1 MNTDL
6 PDYAADDFRGY
17 APILRETLAVLADDY
32 RAAPTTSVPKKTA
45 DDLEWGVVL
54 CALAS
59 SCHSELSQ
67 SVAGRLPLLR
77 HRESLERRLREVEE
91 AVRLLV
97 GEDTPSVAGLR
108 PIGAALD
115 HARRGGALDPEEL
128 RAVAQCAN
136 IATQLRT
143 CVQGQAERAPLLD
156 QIADDLLPLPDISKS
171 IGRAIEADGS
181 IADSASPDLGALRRR
196 VKNYQTRV
204 RSRVEAF
211 LKDEDFK
218 GYLQDDFVTLREGRF
233 VLPIRSGEKGNVGGI
248 VHGTSQTGHTI
259 FIEPTAVVELNNDM
273 RLAQMEVQDEERR
286 ILARLS
292 KLVAQK
298 ASALESN
305 EDLLVYLDV
314 TLAMGRLSLR
324 LKAGRP
330 ELSRGTRLNLRR
342 ARHPALVLK
351 AQEADKPFEVIP
363 NDIELDEDV
372 RVLVISGPNTGGKTV
387 TLKTIGLCCMMARAG
402 LHITAGPGSAVPLV
416 NGLFTDIGDD
426 QSIERDLSTF
436 SAHVVNI
443 ASFLDR
449 VGKDS
454 VVLLDELFAGTDPT
468 QGAALATALLERLA
482 ARGAFVAVTTHLE
495 ALKTVAFNTTGF
507 ANASMGFDLAALAPT
522 YRLSLGL
529 PGSSYALRIAQ
540 RLGFPVSLTDRA
552 AELTN
557 PGNVEIEPI
566 LRQLETVQ
574 RRLERKESE
583 LGRERAE
590 LGRKQKDLERELRKL
605 KKRETGVVHT
615 ETKEALAEVASVRA
629 LLRDQTRRLQAA
641 GDEIDHAEVA
651 RVKAAVEAKA
661 KELEER
667 ARQTAPAPPK
677 SQNRH
682 RLSKL
687 APGDQA
693 FVKTFKRKGKV
704 LEVNGDKVVVQ
715 VGGIRATVRTGE
727 LLSLT
732 DEEANPPPV
741 KTYTVAHADDSP
753 ADDVIGPQTTDNTCD
768 LRGMRVD
775 EALERMEL
783 FLDTLYRSSMHGAY
797 IIHGHGTG
805 ALKRAVRE
813 LLPTSRYVRKYRAG
827 ERGEGGDGVTVAF
840 LG

>member
-6 PDYAADDFRGY
+6 PDYVADDFRSY
-17 APILRETLAVLADDY
+17 APILRETLAVLVGDHRPGEAT
-32 RAAPTTSVPKKTA
+32 AVPRKTA
-45 DDLEWGVVL
+45 EDLEWAVVL
-54 CALAS
+54 AALADL
-59 SCHSELSQ
+59 CHSDLSKT
-67 SVAGRLPLLR
+67 VATRLPLLR
-77 HRESLERRLREVEE
+77 HRESLERRQREVEE
-91 AVRLLV
+91 AVRLL
-97 GEDTPSVAGLR
+97 GADQTPSVAGLR

-115 HARRGGALDPEEL
+115 HARRGGSLDPEEL
-128 RAVAQCAN
+128 RAVAQCAD
-136 IATQLRT
+136 IATTLRSIIAS
-143 CVQGQAERAPLLD
+143 QPAKAPLLH
-156 QIADDLLPLPDISKS
+156 QVADDLLPLPDISRS

-181 IADSASPDLGALRRR
+181 IADAASPDLGALRRR
-196 VKNYQTRV
+196 VKNYQSRV
-204 RSRVEAF
+204 RTRVEAF

-218 GYLQDDFVTLREGRF
+218 GFLQDEFFTLREGRF

-248 VHGTSQTGHTI
+248 VHGTSQTGQTI
-259 FIEPTAVVELNNDM
+259 FIEPTAIVELNNDM
-273 RLAQMEVQDEERR
+273 RIAQMEVEEEERR

-292 KLVAQK
+292 RLVAQK
-298 ASALESN
+298 ADALESN
-305 EDLLVYLDV
+305 EDLLIYVDL

-324 LKAGRP
+324 LGAGRP
-330 ELSRGTRLNLRR
+330 ELSQGTRLCLRG

-351 AQEADKPFEVIP
+351 ALAADKPFDVIP
-363 NDIELDEDV
+363 NDIELEDDV

-387 TLKTIGLCCMMARAG
+387 SLKTIGLCCMMARAG

-495 ALKTVAFNTTGF
+495 ALKTVAFNTEGF

-557 PGNVEIEPI
+557 PGNAEIEPI

-583 LGRERAE
+583 LGRARSELERKHSE
-590 LGRKQKDLERELRKL
+590 VERELRKL
-605 KKRETGVVHT
+605 KKRETGVVHE
-615 ETKEALAEVASVRA
+615 ETKLALAEIAD
-629 LLRDQTRRLQAA
+629 LRGHLKEQTRRLQSA
-641 GDEIDHAEVA
+641 GEEIDHAEVA
-651 RVKAAVEAKA
+651 RVRAEVEEKAR
-661 KELEER
+661 ELEQR
-667 ARQTAPAPPK
+667 AAQTAPAPK
-677 SQNRH
+677 HAEH
-682 RLSKL
+682 R
-687 APGDQA
+687 AHVGRVQVGDEA
-693 FVKTFKRKGKV
+693 YVKTFKRKGQV

-715 VGGIRATVRTGE
+715 VGGIRATVRIGE
-727 LLSLT
+727 LMTLT
-732 DEEANPPPV
+732 DDERNPQPV
-741 KTYTVAHADDSP
+741 RTYTVAHTDDSP
-753 ADDVIGPQTTDNTCD
+753 TDDVIGPQTSDNTVD

-783 FLDTLYRSSMHGAY
+783 FLDTLYRMSVHGAY

>member
-6 PDYAADDFRGY
+6 PDYVPGDFRTY
-17 APILRETLAVLADDY
+17 APILRETLAVLADGY
-32 RAAPTTSVPKKTA
+32 VAATAVPSKTS

-54 CALAS
+54 HALAGA
-59 SCHSELSQ
+59 CQSELGQ
-67 SVAGRLPLLR
+67 LVARRLPLLQ

-91 AVRLLV
+91 ATRLLTAP
-97 GEDTPSVAGLR
+97 ETPSVSGMQ
-108 PIGAALD
+108 PIGLPLD
-115 HARRGGALDPEEL
+115 HARRGGSLEPSEL
-128 RAVAQCAN
+128 RAVAQNAQ
-136 IATQLRT
+136 IATSLRR
-143 CVQGQAERAPLLD
+143 CVAQNAPLAPLLQ
-156 QIADDLLPLPDISKS
+156 QIADDLLPLPDISRA
-171 IGRAIEADGS
+171 IDLAIEADGRV
-181 IADSASPDLGALRRR
+181 ADAASPDLGALRRR
-196 VKNYQTRV
+196 VKNYQDRV
-204 RSRVEAF
+204 RTRAEAF

-218 GYLQDDFVTLREGRF
+218 PFLQDEFFTVREGRF

-259 FIEPTAVVELNNDM
+259 YIEPTAIVELNNDM
-273 RLAQMEVQDEERR
+273 RLAQMEVEEEERR

-292 KLVAQK
+292 RLVAAK
-298 ASALESN
+298 ADALESN
-305 EDLLVYLDV
+305 EDLLVFLDV

-324 LKAGRP
+324 LGAGRP
-330 ELSRGTRLNLRR
+330 ALSRGTRLVLRQ
-342 ARHPALVLK
+342 ARHPALVLR
-351 AQEADKPFEVIP
+351 AQEAEKPFDVVP

-387 TLKTIGLCCMMARAG
+387 SLKTIGLCCLMARAG
-402 LHITAGPGSAVPLV
+402 LHITAGPDSAVPLV
-416 NGLFTDIGDD
+416 TGLFTDIGDD

-495 ALKTVAFNTTGF
+495 ALKTVAFHTEGF
-507 ANASMGFDLAALAPT
+507 ANASMGFDLTALAPT

-540 RLGFPVSLTDRA
+540 RLGFPASLTERA

-557 PGNVEIEPI
+557 PGNAEIEPI
-566 LRQLETVQ
+566 LRQLEAQQ
-574 RRLERKESE
+574 RRMERKESE
-583 LGRERAE
+583 LGRARVELERQ
-590 LGRKQKDLERELRKL
+590 RTQVERELRKL
-605 KKRETGVVHT
+605 KAREVGVVHE
-615 ETKEALAEVASVRA
+615 ETKEALAELESVRG
-629 LLRDQTRRLQAA
+629 LLRDQTRRLQSA
-641 GDEIDHAEVA
+641 GDDIDHAEIA
-651 RVKAAVEAKA
+651 RVKAEVETKA
-661 KELEER
+661 RALAER
-667 ARQTAPAPPK
+667 ARQTAPPPK
-677 SQNRH
+677 GEQRAKV
-682 RLSKL
+682 RT
-687 APGDQA
+687 AEVGTDA
-693 FVKTFKRKGKV
+693 YVKTFKRKGRV
-704 LEVNGDKVVVQ
+704 LEVNGDRVVVQ
-715 VGGIRATVRTGE
+715 VGGIRATVSVGE
-727 LLSLT
+727 LLTLT
-732 DEEANPPPV
+732 DEERNPTPV
-741 KTYTVAHADDSP
+741 RTYTVAAPGDVP
-753 ADDVIGPQTTDNTCD
+753 EDDVIGPQTSDNTVD

-783 FLDTLYRSSMHGAY
+783 FLDSLYRASVHGAY